1 LAIYLEVPISA
12 DCLDLPARILV
23 VDCKATSISDEYVL
37 LLLLLLVPCLAVL
50 AGSGSY
56 RHMFMTN
63 GSS

>member
-1 LAIYLEVPISA
+1 
-12 DCLDLPARILV
+12 LV
-23 VDCKATSISDEYVL
+23 VECKATSISDEYVL